1 MVRRKRQKGNRVQT
15 TMTICSSII
24 LLVVMV
30 LGTLVSSAQAPS
42 KPVQPATGVGSAVKI
57 ARAKYSGGGDWYND
71 PSSEIN
77 LLRYVRANTPIL
89 VEPTYEFVDLGT
101 DNLFLYPVIFMT
113 GHGTVSFSDA
123 ELRNLRAYLEAGG
136 FLYIDDD
143 YGMDASIRKEL
154 KRLFPQEDLKELPF
168 SHKLYHC
175 HFDFPNGLPK
185 IHEHDE
191 KPPQGFGL
199 FVNGKL
205 AVYYTYETNPSDGW
219 ADPEVHH
226 DTPERRDMALRI
238 GTNILV
244 YALTR

>member
-1 MVRRKRQKGNRVQT
+1 VQT
-15 TMTICSSII
+15 ALIFVAIAVLQLT
-24 LLVVMV
+24 LL
-30 LGTLVSSAQAPS
+30 TAQDQLESPR
-42 KPVQPATGVGSAVKI
+42 QGQATVGSAVKI

-77 LLRYVRANTPIL
+77 LLKFVRSHTSIL

-101 DNLFLYPVIFMT
+101 DNLFMYPVIFMT
-113 GHGTVSFSDA
+113 GHGTVSFSDT

-136 FLYIDDD
+136 FLYVDDD
-143 YGMDASIRKEL
+143 YGMDASVRKEI
-154 KRLFPQEDLKELPF
+154 KRLFPEQDLKELPF
-168 SHKLYHC
+168 SHPIYHS

-185 IHEHDE
+185 IHEHDD
-191 KPPQGFGL
+191 KAPQGLGL

-205 AVYYTYETNPSDGW
+205 SLFYTFETNPSDGW

-226 DTPERRDMALRI
+226 DSPERREASLRI

-244 YALTR
+244 FALTR